1 MKRIFIVL
9 LSTFLLFGCY
19 NEEKEADKSLEEIV
33 KEYNDKNYEG
43 AIRLSDNFEQNF
55 PKYKYKVEDIKEKIK
70 EKEDEDRDFRDIY
83 VYEEY
88 KEWEIVIR
96 KIDDFNTKFP
106 NSDKKT
112 NLLALKLT
120 AQEELEK
127 TKIEKKEDNIEPKID
142 EIRINYTGILNV
154 RELNED
160 LTLKDTY
167 RINLWKKNNFSKELL
182 GSKIQYLDSHSIY
195 YSRHKNGVD
204 EYMTIIYN
212 PENTSAK
219 GHWKGTILEIDVSVT
234 NINGGKKVT
243 FKDLEKLLNKVIKY
257 NTDKKQNQLIKQT
270 LKTLKET
277 DKIYILDFPEEKGI
291 HIIF

>member
-1 MKRIFIVL
+1 MKKIFIVL

-112 NLLALKLT
+112 NLLALKLK

-212 PENTSAK
+212 PENTSTK

-277 DKIYILDFPEEKGI
+277 DKIYIVDLPEEKGI